1 MADNVQPHTPRRLN
15 RAQREAQLIAVAQS
29 LFAQKGYQGT
39 AMEDIALGAGVSRP
53 ILYKHFG
60 SKDGIYLASLA
71 DARQQLESQM
81 LQAVAA
87 QQTPQQRLA
96 AGLRAYFAF
105 VEAQGDA
112 WDILFGGGAAVAGS
126 AEAEARALRFRTV
139 ERIALLLQFDLG
151 QRVPA
156 ERIHAFAHLISGGAE
171 QLAKWW
177 RQNPGLCVE
186 DLVQAQMALSWGGL
200 AVLVQSQTHPAGSD

>member
-1 MADNVQPHTPRRLN
+1 MADSPLPRSPRRLS
-15 RAQREAQLIAVAQS
+15 RTQREAQLIAVAQS

-39 AMEDIALGAGVSRP
+39 AMEDIASGAGVTRP

-71 DARQQLESQM
+71 QAREQLESQM

-87 QQTPQQRLA
+87 QNSPQQRLA
-96 AGLRAYFAF
+96 AGLRAYFEF
-105 VEAQGDA
+105 VQAQGDA
-112 WDILFGGGAAVAGS
+112 WEILFGGGAAVAGT
-126 AEAEARALRFRTV
+126 AEAEARELRFRTV

-151 QRVPA
+151 NTLPP
-156 ERIHAFAHLISGGAE
+156 ERIRAFAHLISGGAE

-177 RQNPGLCVE
+177 RQNPGLRVD

-200 AVLVQSQTHPAGSD
+200 AELVRSPPVHTDRD

>member
-1 MADNVQPHTPRRLN
+1 MAENTLPRSTPRLS
-15 RAQREAQLIAVAQS
+15 RAQREAQLIAVAQT

-39 AMEDIALGAGVSRP
+39 AMEDIAQSAGVSRP
-53 ILYKHFG
+53 IVYKHFG

-71 DARQQLESQM
+71 DARRQLEAQM

-87 QQTPQQRLA
+87 QTSPEQRLA

-105 VEAQGDA
+105 VQAQGDA
-112 WDILFGGGAAVAGS
+112 WDILFGGGAAVAGT
-126 AEAEARALRFRTV
+126 AEAEARELRFRTV

-151 QRVPA
+151 NRVPP
-156 ERIHAFAHLISGGAE
+156 ERIRAFAHLISGGAE

-177 RQNPGLCVE
+177 RQNPGLTVE

-200 AVLVQSQTHPAGSD
+200 AEMVRSPPVLKDRD